1 MDNQLRKK
9 SHFSQTRFLVV
20 GFLLIITIGSLLLM
34 TPIASSDRT
43 VTPFLDCL
51 FTSVSATCVT
61 GLVVTDTF
69 TQWSLFGQLVI
80 LCMIQ
85 IGGLGFITIGVMF
98 SLILRQ
104 RIGLKMRGL
113 LQESVN
119 TVQIGG
125 VIRLA
130 KKILKGTLIIEGAG
144 ALILSIRFSFDFG
157 VPRGIYYG
165 VFHSIS
171 AFCNAGFDLFGI
183 NTPYESLT
191 SYAGD
196 PVVNIVISALVIIG
210 GIGFMVWDDITINKL
225 NFRKYHLHT
234 KVVLITTAFL
244 LVSGTILFYIVEYN
258 NTMQGMNVAERIM
271 ASFFSSVTARTAGFN
286 TIDTAQL
293 LPASKLLTIVLMF
306 IGGSPG
312 STAGGI
318 KTTTIFVLIISLW
331 ASINNKPKTAVF
343 RRRFEDDAIRKAST
357 VFMLNLL
364 LAVSA
369 VFIILACNRLPFD
382 DIIFEV
388 FSAIGTVGMS
398 TGITRELNTVSRIV
412 IMILMFC
419 GRVGSLSFAL
429 SFLHKKKIPPV
440 YYPEEKISIG

>member
-34 TPIASSDRT
+34 TPIASSDHT

-69 TQWSLFGQLVI
+69 TQWSMFGQLVI

-165 VFHSIS
+165 VFHSVS

-183 NTPYESLT
+183 NSPYESLT

-196 PVVNIVISALVIIG
+196 PVVNIVIPALVIIG

-429 SFLHKKKIPPV
+429 SFLHKKKMPPV